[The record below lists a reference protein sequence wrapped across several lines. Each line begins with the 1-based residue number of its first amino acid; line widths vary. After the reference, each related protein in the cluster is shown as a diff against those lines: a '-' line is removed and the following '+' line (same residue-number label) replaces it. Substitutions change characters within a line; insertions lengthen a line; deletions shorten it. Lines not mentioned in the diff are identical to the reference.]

1 MGLKCGIIGITNSGK
16 TTLFNCMSNTKAQV
30 TNFAFSTGKSNIG
43 ICNVPDQRL
52 FEIDKIVKG
61 VCIYWIVFVSVA
73 WITFWIKDSVPDTL
87 IQCGLGGGAVELF
100 ISGAIEIF
108 RDIRLGKDES

>member
-1 MGLKCGIIGITNSGK
+1 MKKETGIE
-16 TTLFNCMSNTKAQV
+16 
-30 TNFAFSTGKSNIG
+30 
-43 ICNVPDQRL
+43 RL
-52 FEIDKIVKG
+52 QKDNKKKPKKIDKIVRG

-87 IQCGLGGGAVELF
+87 IQYGLGGGAVELF